1 VVGVPGEDIGTT
13 ADAGLVVLL
22 RGSAGGL
29 TGTGSQSLDQSSSL
43 VPGAAET
50 DDYFADSVAL
60 LNLNGTGPLEAVVG
74 SPGEEV
80 TGDTKG
86 YPSGSV
92 TTFPVSS
99 SGLGTGT
106 ARSGQSLVPAG
117 ETVGWYGWNLV
128 ARQG

>member
-1 VVGVPGEDIGTT
+1 
-13 ADAGLVVLL
+13 
-22 RGSAGGL
+22 
-29 TGTGSQSLDQSSSL
+29 
-43 VPGAAET
+43 
-50 DDYFADSVAL
+50 VAL

-80 TGDTKG
+80 SGDTAG

-106 ARSGQSLVPAG
+106 TTSGRSLVPAG
-117 ETVGWYGWNLV
+117 ETVSSYGWNLV